1 MVDATSTVCIK
12 RHQAIEFASVH
23 VGGRSCLTVRLP
35 TVSTRGCLP
44 TSCLPADILPACQH
58 RLTLVSGYLRA
69 NSTYVYSIRRHSHHT
84 SPATTAHY
92 LIPTVLYTLLWRT
105 ACPLQPTVPSRTP
118 TQRPSIAYDVADVT
132 FPQPKSIR
140 VLCTVL
146 LGPKESHRCC
156 CC

>member
-1 MVDATSTVCIK
+1 MHKKTSSHRNCKCSCGRTKLPHGAT
-12 RHQAIEFASVH
+12 ANSVYS
-23 VGGRSCLTVRLP
+23 R
-35 TVSTRGCLP
+35 
-44 TSCLPADILPACQH
+44 LPADILPACQH

-156 CC
+156 CCC